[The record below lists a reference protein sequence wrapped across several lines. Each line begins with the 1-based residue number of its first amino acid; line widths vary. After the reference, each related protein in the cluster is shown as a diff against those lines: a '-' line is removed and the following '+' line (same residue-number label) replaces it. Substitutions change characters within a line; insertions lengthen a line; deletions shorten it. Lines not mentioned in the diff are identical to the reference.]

1 MVHWFWYRQT
11 ILPPNRCQ
19 CSCGYLWTIKSAQC
33 SCGYLWTIKSA
44 QCSCGYLWTIK
55 SAQCSCG
62 YLWTIKSAQ
71 CSCGY
76 LWTIKSAWSWQW
88 FSKTLVARPLSE
100 PQTPLHKTGSL
111 PHQTARYQITCRRY
125 QITYIVHEPLRS
137 RCPEMCACMHGC
149 VRARVCVWICI
160 WIFVA
165 NVSHTGGTLQIST
178 IIIIINVR
186 LFNEFVSA

>member
-1 MVHWFWYRQT
+1 MDYLFNNINKTITMVHWFWYRQT
-11 ILPPNRCQ
+11 ILPPNR
-19 CSCGYLWTIKSAQC
+19 G
-33 SCGYLWTIKSA
+33 
-44 QCSCGYLWTIK
+44 
-55 SAQCSCG
+55 
-62 YLWTIKSAQ
+62 Q

-111 PHQTARYQITCRRY
+111 PYQTACYQITCRRY
-125 QITYIVHEPLRS
+125 QITYIVHIPLRS
-137 RCPEMCACMHGC
+137 HCPEMCVCMHGC
-149 VRARVCVWICI
+149 MRACACVCVCVCVWIRI

-178 IIIIINVR
+178 IIIIINLR
-186 LFNEFVSA
+186 LFKEFVSA